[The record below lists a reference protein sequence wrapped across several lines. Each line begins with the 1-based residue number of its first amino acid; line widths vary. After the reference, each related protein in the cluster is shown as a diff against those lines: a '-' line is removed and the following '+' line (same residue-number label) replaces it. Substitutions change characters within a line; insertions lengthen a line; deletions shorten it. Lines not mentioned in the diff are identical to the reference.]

1 MSNVRENTTNGL
13 LTKLSFR
20 LFIYGHQTEEITKTL
35 LGGVFFVAVFLLFSR
50 FLTSFNSDRYMIKAR
65 ESLLRNKK
73 DVDNRLAFKN
83 IRSCISKACL
93 KSIEL
98 NTFRQ

>member
-1 MSNVRENTTNGL
+1 MGENTTNGL

-20 LFIYGHQTEEITKTL
+20 IFIYGHQTEEITSKTL
-35 LGGVFFVAVFLLFSR
+35 LGGVFFVVVFLLFSR
-50 FLTSFNSDRYMIKAR
+50 FLTSFNTDRYMIKAR
-65 ESLLRNKK
+65 GSLLRNKK
-73 DVDNRLAFKN
+73 YVDNRLAFKN